1 MPLQTTLSPK
11 PILHPTQKTSRSYAL
26 SLFRALLRECS
37 YLPDPA
43 SRAYF
48 HIYIISRY
56 RQYNPAPQPS
66 CPPPPRKKRT
76 PEQRVKQITDVA
88 EKGLSILRRANSGE
102 LKPLE
107 KVLMF
112 TYGRAGKRRQELLR
126 PLKEPD
132 TPADST
138 LLEAMTASL
147 AAAKARI
154 PHPVIS
160 TKLEALMKSQAQTHT
175 PELTRPRLR
184 VLKPVVPERDAWER
198 PLAQKRADNIK
209 RKWYADVL
217 TRILPP
223 LPESEFLSLKELA
236 TGQRKWDGLVER
248 RIRGRAVKRW
258 MLCYRG
264 GWSVKLE
271 TEEGEDERF
280 RSGLGKGELVQTSN
294 LQAQF
299 QDRVYTHPARNR
311 REQPHKITARLMRR
325 MWGKVLSQCPLISWD
340 SEKGRWSVEWGNVDV
355 AKKESGRRVMGSGKR
370 DMFEGV
376 DVNGRIVEGVRERGQ
391 LIPASMVVEQQ
402 GLREADIA
410 I

>member
-1 MPLQTTLSPK
+1 MPLQTTLSPNSL
-11 PILHPTQKTSRSYAL
+11 LHPVRESRSYAL

-37 YLPDPA
+37 YLPDPS
-43 SRAYF
+43 SRVYF
-48 HIYIISRY
+48 RIYILSRY
-56 RQYNPAPQPS
+56 RHYNPKSHPS
-66 CPPPPRKKRT
+66 YTPPKKGT
-76 PEQRVKQITDVA
+76 PKQRIKQNTDVA

-147 AAAKARI
+147 AAAKVST

-160 TKLEALMKSQAQTHT
+160 TKLDALMKSQAQTHT

-184 VLKPVVPERDAWER
+184 VLEPVVPEKDVWER

-209 RKWYADVL
+209 RKWYADML
-217 TRILPP
+217 MRILPP
-223 LPESEFLSLKELA
+223 LPESEFSSLKELA

-258 MLCYRG
+258 VLYYRG

-271 TEEGEDERF
+271 TEKGKDERF
-280 RSGLGKGELVQTSN
+280 GSGLGEGELVQTSN
-294 LQAQF
+294 LQAQV
-299 QDRVYTHPARNR
+299 QGRVSTHPARNR
-311 REQPHKITARLMRR
+311 REQPHKVTARLMRR
-325 MWGKVLSQCPLISWD
+325 MWGKVLSQCPLMSWD
-340 SEKGRWSVEWGNVDV
+340 SEKGRWSVEWGSVDV
-355 AKKESGRRVMGSGKR
+355 AKKESGRRVIRSGKR
-370 DMFEGV
+370 DMVEGV
-376 DVNGRIVEGVRERGQ
+376 DVNGRVVEGVRKRGQ
-391 LIPASMVVEQQ
+391 LISASTVVEQQ
-402 GLREADIA
+402 GLTEADIA